1 MNGDQGVVKYHSN
14 TLRGPANAFGLAL
27 VGGPLERLLDG
38 RKRQVFANLPETVLE
53 IGPGVGANFKYMLA
67 GTKVLAVEPN
77 PAMRSTLQAAA
88 RKSGVE
94 LELHS
99 VMAEALDV
107 ADGSVPMVISSLVLC
122 TVQNP
127 SRVVAEIL
135 RVLEAGGRY
144 AFVEHV
150 VAAPGSRLR
159 RLQHGVRRPWAYFF
173 EGCSCERE
181 LAALIRAAG
190 FATVELVE
198 YSAGPRWLPVHTQ
211 IAGLAVK

>member
-1 MNGDQGVVKYHSN
+1 MNGDEGGVEYHSN
-14 TLRGPANAFGLAL
+14 ALRGPANAFGLAL
-27 VGGPLERLLDG
+27 AGGPLERLLDG

-53 IGPGVGANFKYMLA
+53 IGPGVGANFRYMHT

-77 PAMRSTLQAAA
+77 SAMHSRLQTAA
-88 RKSGVE
+88 RRYGIE
-94 LELHS
+94 LELHCS
-99 VMAEALDV
+99 AAEALDV
-107 ADGSVPMVISSLVLC
+107 PDGSVPMVISSLVLC

-135 RVLEAGGRY
+135 RVLETGGRY

-150 VAAPGSRLR
+150 AAAPGSRLR
-159 RLQHGVRRPWAYFF
+159 RLQHTVRQPWAYFF

-181 LAALIRAAG
+181 LSALIRAAG
-190 FATVELVE
+190 FAAVELVE

-211 IAGLAVK
+211 ISGVAVK